1 MPNTDDDAPPDMKVA
16 RKPQV
21 TTPKKPEPPKSLMQR
36 LWIGV
41 QVIAGLAVFV
51 VVGALIQ
58 KCSDT
63 LSGYQ

>member
-16 RKPQV
+16 RNPQATLHKPAPIP
-21 TTPKKPEPPKSLMQR
+21 TFMQR
-36 LWIGV
+36 MWTGA
-41 QVIAGLAVFV
+41 QVIAAIAVLIVVAVF
-51 VVGALIQ
+51 IQ

>member
-16 RKPQV
+16 RKPQA
-21 TTPKKPEPPKSLMQR
+21 TLHKPAPPPSLMQR
-36 LWIGV
+36 IWTGA
-41 QVIAGLAVFV
+41 QVIAAIAVLIV
-51 VVGALIQ
+51 IAVLIQ